1 MAKVIIFIQIQGRPE
16 ILESELSEAAT
27 MGELHDALDGLGVQV
42 GPETLIFIDESEE
55 HQHGERHHPVGGL
68 KHGARIHV
76 CRCRRIKT
84 TVHYLEKTAEH
95 EFAPGR
101 RVRAVKEWAVH
112 TFRLNPKDAAEHV
125 LQICKSTRRPASD
138 TPLHEL
144 VEAPQCTLCFDLVP
158 EKRVEG

>member
-1 MAKVIIFIQIQGRPE
+1 MSKIVIFIQVQGRPG

-27 MGELHDALDGLGVQV
+27 LGELHDALALLGIPVDA
-42 GPETLIFIDESEE
+42 ETFVFIDEAEE
-55 HQHGERHHPVGGL
+55 HQRGERHHPVNGL
-68 KHGARIHV
+68 KHGARVHV
-76 CRCRRIKT
+76 SRCRRIKT
-84 TVHYLEKTAEH
+84 TVHYLERTAEH

-112 TFRLNPKDAAEHV
+112 TFKLSPTDAAEHV
-125 LQICKSTRRPASD
+125 LQICNSTKRPASD

-144 VEAPQCTLCFDLVP
+144 VEGYGCQLCFDLVP